1 MNWLIGLF
9 QGLKKG
15 VTQDNLADSQLSP
28 TRIVVFRWQISPQI
42 ESQNRKGLKGCV
54 RGLWQTNLC
63 KNIKKLI
70 LLPYPFYFKLTKTS
84 KTFQTTFLFL
94 LVGLLW
100 VWRYQHLTENI
111 FKGCSTFLYLFTFL
125 FAFFSP
131 SPSRSTTPDTL
142 ATCNHELF
150 NFIDAKAKCHHLKN
164 WPVKGLCSRCL
175 SEFMFMFML
184 EFSTQLF

>member
-1 MNWLIGLF
+1 MNCPDWFISRFEKRG
-9 QGLKKG
+9 
-15 VTQDNLADSQLSP
+15 DSRQSCRLPAITNTDSRVSM
-28 TRIVVFRWQISPQI
+28 TNISTNWKPY
-42 ESQNRKGLKGCV
+42 NRKGLQGCV
-54 RGLWQTNLC
+54 RGLCQTNLC
-63 KNIKKLI
+63 KNIKKLA
-70 LLPYPFYFKLTKTS
+70 LLPYPFYFKLT

-94 LVGLLW
+94 LVGLGLSW
-100 VWRYQHLTENI
+100 VWRYQHLSENI

-131 SPSRSTTPDTL
+131 SPSRSTIPNTL

-150 NFIDAKAKCHHLKN
+150 NFIDTKAKCRHLN
-164 WPVKGLCSRCL
+164 MWPAKGLCGRCL